1 MALIEMCHDDA
12 LSFGDCPI
20 NTYEFA
26 VFPHRVDLIQS
37 ELVLYK
43 ECTINI
49 SDTTSEVSKTGDE

>member
-12 LSFGDCPI
+12 LAFGDSPI
-20 NTYEFA
+20 DTYEFA

-43 ECTINI
+43 ECAIKI
-49 SDTTSEVSKTGDE
+49 SDATPGTSKTEDE